1 MNQDNQDLNN
11 FLDSLNQDYETHQT
25 ELDKELE
32 KEKEL
37 FGSYKQQEQTEQSI
51 EQNNQV
57 GTNIDRELDLWG
69 MSSLDF
75 SLMDR
80 DTFRASGIKN
90 VNKINER
97 LNQRHDYPKVLPF
110 QRDTVAFQIRPQRS
124 KDLEDTY
131 DNKQNNR
138 NTTER

>member
-37 FGSYKQQEQTEQSI
+37 FGSYKRQEQTEQSI